1 MKALWS
7 QFWSVCRM
15 SRGPE
20 ELPLSLPLLAL
31 VLLLDAGI
39 GIGLQ
44 LLDRPG
50 AWPLALGMAT
60 LAISLD
66 ALVLGALVLFK
77 QAQDRYV
84 QSLTAIFGA
93 DFLMSLLC
101 LPLAVASFY
110 LSKAPWL
117 PVLVFAQMLL
127 VGWSLGVRAFI
138 YHRSLRVGVFLANAL
153 SLTLF
158 LLTVFIAVKL
168 FPELMPPEA
177 GSKPPASASVSESAS
192 APSAPASAPE

>member
-7 QFWSVCRM
+7 SLWSICRM

-20 ELPLSLPLLAL
+20 ELPQSLSLLLL
-31 VLLLDAGI
+31 VLMLGAGM

-44 LLDRPG
+44 LLDKPD
-50 AWPLALGMAT
+50 ALQLALGVTA
-60 LAISLD
+60 LAIALD

-77 QAQDRYV
+77 QTQDRYV
-84 QSLTAIFGA
+84 QGLTAIYGS
-93 DFLMSLLC
+93 DFLISLIS
-101 LPLAVASFY
+101 LPLAVAGMYF
-110 LSKAPWL
+110 SKVPWL

-138 YHRSLRVGVFLANAL
+138 YHRTLRVGVLLANML

-158 LLTVFIAVKL
+158 LLTVFIIVKL
-168 FPELMPPEA
+168 FPELVPVA
-177 GSKPPASASVSESAS
+177 TGS
-192 APSAPASAPE
+192 

>member
-1 MKALWS
+1 MKELWS
-7 QFWSVCRM
+7 SLWSICRM

-20 ELPLSLPLLAL
+20 ALSGSLLLLLL
-31 VLLLDAGI
+31 VLLLDAGV

-44 LLDRPG
+44 LLDKPEKLQ
-50 AWPLALGMAT
+50 LALGMVALT
-60 LAISLD
+60 ITLD

-77 QAQDRYV
+77 QTQDRYA
-84 QSLTAIFGA
+84 QGLIAIYGT
-93 DFLMSLLC
+93 DFLLSLVSV
-101 LPLAVASFY
+101 PLAVAGMYF
-110 LSKAPWL
+110 SKVPWL

-138 YHRSLRVGVFLANAL
+138 YHRTLRVGVLLANML

-168 FPELMPPEA
+168 FPELVPAAA
-177 GSKPPASASVSESAS
+177 G
-192 APSAPASAPE
+192 